1 MLMRINYSDKSF
13 LDNKKGH
20 EYDAEKRLFVLGYH
34 PSNFQLAFVGYFCHP
49 KVYFSKE
56 KIKQKRYFHYS
67 TLSTLSFYKRNCSIK
82 STV

>member
-20 EYDAEKRLFVLGYH
+20 EYDDEKRLFVLGYH

-56 KIKQKRYFHYS
+56 K
-67 TLSTLSFYKRNCSIK
+67 
-82 STV
+82 